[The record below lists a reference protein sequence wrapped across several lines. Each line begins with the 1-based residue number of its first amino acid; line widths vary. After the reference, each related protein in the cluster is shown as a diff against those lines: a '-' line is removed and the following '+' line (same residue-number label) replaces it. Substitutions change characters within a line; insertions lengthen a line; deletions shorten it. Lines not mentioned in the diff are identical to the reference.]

1 MLFRSDIEKAS
12 SYAAALKFRAWGG
25 QTAAVDF
32 FAKHPEIDALTKP
45 LEERL
50 GAELMPVLTALNNDM
65 AEWFCKYAEI
75 CFERFGDRVKIW
87 ATVNEPHFYSYCV
100 NMLGNYPPN
109 RSLDVQS
116 YMQFQY
122 NLMRTSALAVR
133 TYRQMGY
140 DGIIGAVH
148 DGGVVELDPATEHP
162 DDVFRYADFFAN
174 RMILAPALQGQL
186 PPEMDEILEKL
197 GVSLYRLSPR
207 PFRHHLYCESAPPP
221 TRPNIAVR
229 HRH

>member
-1 MLFRSDIEKAS
+1 
-12 SYAAALKFRAWGG
+12 
-25 QTAAVDF
+25 
-32 FAKHPEIDALTKP
+32 
-45 LEERL
+45 
-50 GAELMPVLTALNNDM
+50 
-65 AEWFCKYAEI
+65 
-75 CFERFGDRVKIW
+75 
-87 ATVNEPHFYSYCV
+87 
-100 NMLGNYPPN
+100 MLGNYPPN

-122 NLMRTSALAVR
+122 NLMRASALAVR

-186 PPEMDEILEKL
+186 PPEMDEILENL
-197 GVSLYRLSPR
+197 ASRSIDPQM
-207 PFRHHLYCESAPPP
+207 
-221 TRPNIAVR
+221 T
-229 HRH
+229 